1 MIYSSKFNNET
12 WPNFLWQPTFA
23 IIFLCVVLFFM
34 NRYTTSDL
42 LWAVGAGALA
52 SSCFIVFGKPSS
64 APANPFKIIGGYT
77 MGILIGVIFHSIALH
92 LHDLPAGFLG
102 TTHFHIVGMI
112 AAICTGVCLLLMSL
126 LRVEHPPAA
135 GMSLVLVIDLRDY
148 YVVLIVFI
156 AAIILA
162 GIRRLLCHRLI
173 DLA

>member
-1 MIYSSKFNNET
+1 MHSRILNKKT
-12 WPNFLWQPTFA
+12 WFHFLWQPAFA
-23 IIFLCVVLFFM
+23 VVFLCVVLFFM

-64 APANPFKIIGGYT
+64 STAKPFKIIGGYVL
-77 MGILIGVIFHSIALH
+77 GILVGVIFHSIALH
-92 LHDLPAGFLG
+92 FHDLPAGFLG
-102 TTHFHIVGMI
+102 TVHFHTVGLI

-126 LRVEHPPAA
+126 LRLEHPPAA
-135 GMSLVLVIDLRDY
+135 GVSLVLVIDLRDY
-148 YVVLIVFI
+148 YVVFIVFI

-162 GIRRLLCHRLI
+162 GIRHLLCHRLI